1 MPALVPDQ
9 IVDVCLAG
17 GWRRTVRVIETGE
30 AYLDVMPLEGPPQ
43 LPAGIELWEATIEW
57 RSERGLARLEGV
69 LSDTTGALR
78 FLETGGEVVMQRR
91 RFFRVSCAAKVTI
104 AGSAHGSVLT
114 EAVDL
119 SVGGMLLA
127 RADSLSVGDHVRFAV
142 TLGEGEILVG
152 GGSVVRA
159 TPFGHRALSFH
170 DLTGS
175 QEQRLS
181 RFVAELQRRELRAT
195 PARGSRPPAH

>member
-9 IVDVCLAG
+9 IVDICLAG
-17 GWRRTVRVIETGE
+17 GWRRTVRVVGSGD
-30 AYLDVMPLEGPPQ
+30 AHVDVVPLEGPPA

-57 RSERGLARLEGV
+57 RADRGLARLDGV
-69 LSDTTGALR
+69 LTDTAGGLR

-91 RFFRVSCAAKVTI
+91 RFFRVSCAVKVTI
-104 AGSAHGSVLT
+104 AGSDRGPVLT

-127 RADSLSVGDHVRFAV
+127 RADSLSVGDQVRFAV

-152 GGSVVRA
+152 GGRIVRG
-159 TPFGHRALSFH
+159 TPFGHRALSFQ
-170 DLTGS
+170 DLTAS

-181 RFVAELQRRELRAT
+181 RFIAELQRQALA
-195 PARGSRPPAH
+195 GQ